1 MRVESVETRV
11 VGARMRNWVF
21 VKITTDEGVV
31 GWGEATTEWKTRS
44 VVGAVQDLAVLVVG
58 QDPFRLEHL
67 WQSMW
72 RHQYWP
78 PGVVVASAIS
88 GIDQALHDIKARTL
102 GIPLYELLGGA
113 VRDRIRLYDHLGGG
127 DPDDVYA
134 APDPGRFADAA
145 VASVEHGYTAIKI
158 LPVPVTEPLPTGAM
172 LRHAVRVTEAVRG
185 AVGDDVEVMID
196 LHGRTSPDAA
206 VLVARALEPLRPWFL
221 EEPVLPDLAGTLP
234 RIAAAGVPLA
244 TGERLVGRGQ
254 FRALLDQ
261 RAVAV
266 IQPDVCHCGGISEMK
281 RIAALAETY
290 GVAVAPHNP
299 LGPIATAYNLHFAAS
314 TPNWLIQEQMRNA
327 VPWWDEVVTEP
338 LEVSDGHT
346 ALPKGPGLG
355 VEVDEAA
362 AARYP
367 YEAEDQLA
375 AALLHDGS
383 VADW

>member
-1 MRVESVETRV
+1 
-11 VGARMRNWVF
+11 MRNWVF
-21 VKITTDEGVV
+21 VRITTDEGVV

-88 GIDQALHDIKARTL
+88 GIDQALHDIKARAL

-134 APDPGRFADAA
+134 APDPDRFADAA
-145 VASVEHGYTAIKI
+145 VASVEHGYTAIKM
-158 LPVPVTEPLPTGAM
+158 LPVPVTGPLPTGAM

-185 AVGDDVEVMID
+185 AVGEDVEVMID

-206 VLVARALEPLRPWFL
+206 VLLARALEPLRPWFL
-221 EEPVLPDLAGTLP
+221 EEPVLPDLAETLP

-266 IQPDVCHCGGISEMK
+266 VQPDVCHCGGISEMK
-281 RIAALAETY
+281 RVAALAETY

-327 VPWWDEVVTEP
+327 APWWDEVVTVP
-338 LEVSDGHT
+338 LEVSGGHT
-346 ALPKGPGLG
+346 ALPEGPGLG

-367 YEAEDQLA
+367 YEPEDQLA

>member
-1 MRVESVETRV
+1 MRVDSVETVV

-21 VKITTDEGVV
+21 VKVTTDEGIV
-31 GWGEATTEWKTRS
+31 GWGEATTEWKTRG
-44 VVGAVQDLAVLVVG
+44 VVGAVEDLAVLVVG

-78 PGVVVASAIS
+78 PGVVVASAVS
-88 GIDQALHDIKARTL
+88 GIDQALHDIKARAL

-134 APDPGRFADAA
+134 APDPGRFAEAA
-145 VASVEHGYTAIKI
+145 LESVGQGYSAIKM
-158 LPVPVTEPLPTGAM
+158 LPVPVTGPLPTGAM
-172 LRHAVRVTEAVRG
+172 LRHAERVTAAVRN

-206 VLVARALEPLRPWFL
+206 VLVARALAPLRPWFL
-221 EEPVLPDLAGTLP
+221 EEPVQPDQAETLP

-244 TGERLVGRGQ
+244 TGERLVGRAQ

-266 IQPDVCHCGGISEMK
+266 VQPDVCHCGGISEMK

-338 LEVSDGHT
+338 LVLADGHT
-346 ALPKGPGLG
+346 MLPVGPGLG
-355 VEVDEAA
+355 IEIDEAA
-362 AARYP
+362 AARHP
-367 YEAEDQLA
+367 YEPEDQVA

>member
-1 MRVESVETRV
+1 
-11 VGARMRNWVF
+11 MRNWVF

-88 GIDQALHDIKARTL
+88 GIDQALHDIKARAL

-221 EEPVLPDLAGTLP
+221 EEPVLPDLAETLP

-254 FRALLDQ
+254 FRGLLDQ

-266 IQPDVCHCGGISEMK
+266 VQPDVCHCGGISEMK

-367 YEAEDQLA
+367 YEAEDQRA